1 GGRPSPGTGRSWPDE
16 PPAAGPAAPPPG
28 APAAV
33 HRPLAERARL
43 GPAVRALGAP
53 GPVVPAWMLG
63 PWRPAWMPGPL
74 PPASRPAPAGPAWLG
89 ACSQQTLS
97 PPFEPRLAAATGYPR
112 RWPRRP
118 RPGHRRS
125 AARRGP

>member
-1 GGRPSPGTGRSWPDE
+1 PAAPACRGNPAQAPGAGPAGPWAGLCPRACRRAQRPAGSGGRPSPGTGRSWPDE

-33 HRPLAERARL
+33 HRPPAERARL

-63 PWRPAWMPGPL
+63 PWTPAWMLGPWT
-74 PPASRPAPAGPAWLG
+74 PAWMLG
-89 ACSQQTLS
+89 
-97 PPFEPRLAAATGYPR
+97 P
-112 RWPRRP
+112 
-118 RPGHRRS
+118 
-125 AARRGP
+125 